1 MAAAMR
7 RILCYVISVA
17 VILVGS
23 CETAVAATPPAGIPK
38 FELAPGPL
46 EMSERASPRRFINA
60 VGEKSGLWGFEDGQ
74 LEGWVYPLKIFHDF
88 QLDFQLEGSPRIY
101 SGREILTSVRVF
113 PQMVQLQYS
122 AEMFTVN
129 EILFAPRS
137 TPGFAIL
144 LDVNASRAMRISVRF
159 KPDLNLMWPGGL
171 GGQTYIWDEK
181 NRWVELAE
189 PTSQFSA
196 LIGSPFAEASTAV
209 GYHAYLSNEN
219 PFEELELHVSPEE
232 ASQNYIPIIAA
243 AGIQGIYDAHATY
256 YELLNQLPLLY
267 AQSLRHYEE
276 LDRQETQFVTSD
288 RKVDESLRWS
298 RVALDQLK
306 ICNPYVGCSFVS
318 GYGSSGTG
326 TRPMYAWYFDE
337 PMVTSWAFLDA
348 GGAAS
353 LKEAFRFL
361 EKYQRKDGAMPHEI
375 SQSAT
380 LVDWFDKY
388 PYPYIHP
395 DSSLWYLIAMGHSY
409 HFTGDEEFVRQSWPH
424 ILKAYQYC
432 LSIMDPADGLLV
444 IPKDAWGSIELTGF
458 SKDAAMAGEWIAAL
472 HAMRDLAQMA
482 GDSALSE
489 ECDQR
494 DEKAAA
500 SLEREFW
507 DPQLEYYDYGLFTS
521 GESVTYL
528 NPAIGWSAWLGSLP
542 RNHAQTVLEKL
553 STAVFLADWGQRNM
567 SLADPRYME
576 GSYHIGSAWPFA
588 TAGPMLAQ
596 FKYGNVVQS
605 FLTWRAMLALRDF
618 DAPGDMPEVLTG
630 NYYRLLDD
638 AVPHQMFSEISTIP
652 GLVDGILGLDLDVP
666 NHALK
671 WIPNLPPS
679 WPSAALHRFPYGQER
694 MDFELRQGSGL
705 LTASIRSTSSQA
717 VRLQFSPAL
726 PMGSTV
732 LSVSQDGKPVHYQ
745 VEDRE
750 SDVHVIVNTS
760 FSAATQFEVQYQ
772 PGVALEVERL
782 PLLEGDSSRNLR
794 VLRTS
799 YKDRQIEMTVE
810 GRPGQHYEVRAYTPL
825 RFAGAEGVKSIEDRG
840 DYKAIELAL
849 PMDSHLLD
857 KAGYVR
863 LQVHVKTEPQLGAV
877 QR

>member
-1 MAAAMR
+1 MAAALR
-7 RILCYVISVA
+7 RALRYLIVVA
-17 VILVGS
+17 IFVGFG
-23 CETAVAATPPAGIPK
+23 EMAVAAKPPAGIPK
-38 FELAPGPL
+38 FELTPGPL
-46 EMSERASPRRFINA
+46 ELSERASPRRFINA
-60 VGEKSGLWGFEDGQ
+60 VGEKSGLWGFEAGQ

-88 QLDFQLEGSPRIY
+88 QLDFQLEGLPRIY
-101 SGREILTSVRVF
+101 SGRELLTSVRVF

-122 AEMFTVN
+122 AEKFTVN

-144 LDVNASRAMRISVRF
+144 LDVDAPRAMRISVRF

-171 GGQTYIWDEK
+171 GGQTYTWNEQ

-189 PTSQFSA
+189 PTNQFSA
-196 LIGSPFAEASTAV
+196 LIGSPFAQGSTAV

-219 PFEELELHVSPEE
+219 PFEVLELNFTPEE
-232 ASQNYIPIIAA
+232 AKQNYIPILVA
-243 AGIQGIYDAHATY
+243 AGIQGIYDAQATY
-256 YELLNQLPLLY
+256 NDLLNQLPLLY
-267 AQSLRHYEE
+267 RRSLRHYEE
-276 LDRQETQFVTSD
+276 LDRQGPQFVTSD
-288 RKVDESLRWS
+288 PNVDQSLRWS

-337 PMVTSWAFLDA
+337 PTITSWAFLDA
-348 GGAAS
+348 GEAAS

-361 EKYQRKDGAMPHEI
+361 EKYQRNDGAMPHEI

-380 LVDWFDKY
+380 LVNWFNKY

-395 DSSLWYLIAMGHSY
+395 DSSLWYLIAMGHFY
-409 HFTGDEEFVRQSWPH
+409 HFTGDKEFVRQSWPH
-424 ILKAYQYC
+424 IFKAYEYC
-432 LSIMDPADGLLV
+432 LSIMDPGDGLLV
-444 IPKDAWGSIELTGF
+444 IPKDAWGSMELTGF

-472 HAMRDLAQMA
+472 RAMCDLSQLV

-489 ECDQR
+489 KCEQIS
-494 DEKAAA
+494 EKATA

-507 DPQLEYYDYGLFTS
+507 NPQLGYYDYGLFTS

-542 RNHAQTVLEKL
+542 RDHAQTVLEKL
-553 STAVFLADWGQRNM
+553 STAAFLADWGQRDM
-567 SLADPRYME
+567 SLEDPRYSE
-576 GSYHIGSAWPFA
+576 GSYHIGSVWPFA

-596 FKYGNVVQS
+596 FKYDDVVQS
-605 FLTWRAMLALRDF
+605 FLTWQAMLALRDF

-630 NYYRLLDD
+630 TYFHLLDD
-638 AVPHQMFSEISTIP
+638 AVPHQMFSEMTAIP

-671 WIPNLPPS
+671 WSPSLPPS
-679 WPSAALHRFPYGQER
+679 WPRVALRGFAYGPAK
-694 MDFELRQGSGL
+694 MDFELHQSSGL
-705 LTASIRSTSSQA
+705 LTASIRPISSQA
-717 VRLQFSPAL
+717 VTLQFSPAL

-732 LSVSQDGKPVHYQ
+732 LSVRQDGKPVDYR

-750 SDVHVIVNTS
+750 SDMHVIVNAS
-760 FSAATQFEVQYQ
+760 FSDATQIEVRYQ

-794 VLRTS
+794 ILHTS
-799 YKDRQIEMTVE
+799 YTNGQIQMTVE
-810 GRPGQHYEVRAYTPL
+810 GRPGQRYEVRAYTPL
-825 RFAGAEGVKSIEDRG
+825 RLAATEGVKSIEDRG
-840 DYKAIELAL
+840 DYRAIVLAL
-849 PMDSHLLD
+849 PNNSCRWD
-857 KAGYVR
+857 KSGYVR
-863 LQVHVKTEPQLGAV
+863 WQVRVKTEPQLGAV

>member
-7 RILCYVISVA
+7 EALCCLITVA
-17 VILVGS
+17 EIFVGS
-23 CETAVAATPPAGIPK
+23 GEMSVAATFPVGIPK
-38 FELAPGPL
+38 FELTPGSL
-46 EMSERASPRRFINA
+46 ETSERASPRRFINA

-88 QLDFQLEGSPRIY
+88 QLDFQLEGLPRIY
-101 SGREILTSVRVF
+101 SGRELLTSVRVF
-113 PQMVQLQYS
+113 PHMVQLQYS

-144 LDVNASRAMRISVRF
+144 LDVKAPRAMRISVRF
-159 KPDLNLMWPGGL
+159 KPDLNPMWPGGL
-171 GGQTYIWDEK
+171 GGQTYNWDEK
-181 NRWVELAE
+181 NRWVDLAE
-189 PTSQFSA
+189 PTNEFSA
-196 LIGSPFAEASTAV
+196 LIGSPYAEGSTAI
-209 GYHAYLSNEN
+209 GYHAYLSNAN

-232 ASQNYIPIIAA
+232 ASQNYIPILVA
-243 AGIQGIYDAHATY
+243 AGIKGIYDAQATY
-256 YELLNQLPLLY
+256 YELLDRLPLLY

-276 LDRQETQFVTSD
+276 LDRQGTQFVTSD

-337 PMVTSWAFLDA
+337 PTITSWAFLDA

-395 DSSLWYLIAMGHSY
+395 DSSPWYLIAMGHFY

-444 IPKDAWGSIELTGF
+444 IPQNAWGSMELTGF

-472 HAMRDLAQMA
+472 HAMRDLAQMV
-482 GDSALSE
+482 GDSALSQ

-494 DEKAAA
+494 EQKAAA

-507 DPQLEYYDYGLFTS
+507 NPQLEYYNYGLFAS

-542 RNHAQTVLEKL
+542 RNHAHSVLEKL

-567 SLADPRYME
+567 SLADPRYAE

-596 FKYGNVVQS
+596 FKYGDAVQS
-605 FLTWRAMLALRDF
+605 FLTWRTMLALRDF
-618 DAPGDMPEVLTG
+618 NGAGNMPEVLSG
-630 NYYRLLDD
+630 IYYRLLDN
-638 AVPHQMFSEISTIP
+638 AVPHQMFSEMTAIP

-666 NHALK
+666 GHALK

-679 WPSAALHRFPYGQER
+679 WPSVALHRFPYGQEK
-694 MDFELRQGSGL
+694 MDFELRQSSGS
-705 LTASIRSTSSQA
+705 LTASIRPTNSQA

-726 PMGSTV
+726 PLGSTV
-732 LSVSQDGKPVHYQ
+732 LSVKQDGKPVHYD
-745 VEDRE
+745 VEDHG
-750 SDVHVIVNTS
+750 SDVHVLVNTS
-760 FSAATQFEVQYQ
+760 FSAATQIDVQYH
-772 PGVALEVERL
+772 PGVALEIERL
-782 PLLEGDSSRNLR
+782 PLLEGDLSRNLR

-799 YKDRQIEMTVE
+799 YTDGQIEMTVE
-810 GRPGQHYEVRAYTPL
+810 GRPGQIYELHAYTSL
-825 RFAGAEGVKSIEDRG
+825 KLTAIQGVRSIEDC
-840 DYKAIELAL
+840 ANFMTIELAA
-849 PMDSHLLD
+849 PADSRLID
-857 KAGYVR
+857 KAGYVPW
-863 LQVHVKTEPQLGAV
+863 QVRVKTEP
-877 QR
+877 